1 MHRDG
6 SYLAT
11 SAPRGP
17 RMWSNQRVDHFDIPL
32 DLPHAGTVALRI
44 LRHVGRHAEAVEV
57 LERARALAELLEP
70 YRTEGTNPAADDAEP
85 VVAAAAQL
93 ARELVDHVEAHSLRD
108 DKLGQLVRN
117 VFECLELGAEG
128 ARISL
133 RAGEDPA
140 SPMRP

>member
-1 MHRDG
+1 M
-6 SYLAT
+6 
-11 SAPRGP
+11 
-17 RMWSNQRVDHFDIPL
+17 DHFDIPL
-32 DLPHAGTVALRI
+32 DLPHAGTVAQRI
-44 LRHVGRHAEAVEV
+44 LRHIGRHAEAGAA
-57 LERARALAELLEP
+57 LERARALTDLLEP
-70 YRTEGTNPAADDAEP
+70 YRAGEQEALPEDAET
-85 VVAAAAQL
+85 VAAAAAQI
-93 ARELVDHVEAHSLRD
+93 ARELVDHVETLSLRD